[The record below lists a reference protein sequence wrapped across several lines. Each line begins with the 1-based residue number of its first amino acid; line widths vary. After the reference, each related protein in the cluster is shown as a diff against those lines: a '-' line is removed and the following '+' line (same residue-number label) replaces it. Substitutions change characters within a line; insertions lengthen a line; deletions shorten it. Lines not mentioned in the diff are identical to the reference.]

1 MGNNSMKIIIKMM
14 LPNPRRVFTSSEKKS
29 IITDLKGVLEEG
41 DENDQRT
48 EKNAALWGKKKYE
61 IIHFWMGIIT
71 GLVMKSI

>member
-1 MGNNSMKIIIKMM
+1 MKITIKMM

-48 EKNAALWGKKKYE
+48 EKNTAL
-61 IIHFWMGIIT
+61 
-71 GLVMKSI
+71 